1 MRPFDRQEDSIFAQG
16 THDSPVNLKHRDNKR
31 REAIIETWKA
41 PVWPKL
47 SRILFISMLL
57 ICGAMLLVE
66 VKSAL
71 LSSPFDARHFMK
83 NATTTLVWVWG
94 IYAVLLIACC
104 LAGSRVNRAA
114 YYKRKA
120 DSGIV
125 DSTDE
130 ERARSRRAVDRLNAA
145 YILYLRVAVIGF
157 AAILLLYLLA
167 RLI

>member
-1 MRPFDRQEDSIFAQG
+1 MRLFSRQEDSILAQG
-16 THDSPVNLKHRDNKR
+16 AHDSPVNQKHRGNKK

-57 ICGAMLLVE
+57 LCAAMLLVE
-66 VKSAL
+66 VKSAA
-71 LSSPFDARHFMK
+71 LSSPFDARRFLK
-83 NATTTLVWVWG
+83 NASTTLLWVWG
-94 IYAVLLIACC
+94 IYTVLLAGCC
-104 LAGSRVNRAA
+104 LAGSKLNRDE
-114 YYKRKA
+114 YYRRKT

-130 ERARSRRAVDRLNAA
+130 ERARSRRAVNRLNASYA
-145 YILYLRVAVIGF
+145 LYLRVALIGL
-157 AAILLLYLLA
+157 AAILLLFVIA